1 MVLQRNQWN
10 VSVILVGRASHEPP
24 APQGGRNPNAQ
35 TSLKRVNLDKKNPK
49 SNSLTIARHLPDE
62 IRKLLVIKEANLER
76 GKQPAIVGELNLDFA
91 STENCGFSEV

>member
-1 MVLQRNQWN
+1 MTHFDHSAEEMINI
-10 VSVILVGRASHEPP
+10 SSGK
-24 APQGGRNPNAQ
+24 PQELHPKIQ

-76 GKQPAIVGELNLDFA
+76 GNQLAIVCRTLESRLDI
-91 STENCGFSEV
+91 